1 MPYVHIRLTPEG
13 LTRKARKMIVSEVTQ
28 TLVRVLGKKPE
39 QTHIVI
45 ESVKPEN
52 WGFAGMLTDEYRA
65 QQKRRARGKAPR

>member
-13 LTRKARKMIVSEVTQ
+13 LTRKARKTIVSEVTQ